1 MRRCGNRGSDSTDI
15 QQGIRKGRREDG
27 RPMDGV
33 EIGVGVL
40 CILGGALVGYVLKLA
55 VEQAILKTRYAAH
68 LEYLHNK
75 KGKNERR

>member
-1 MRRCGNRGSDSTDI
+1 
-15 QQGIRKGRREDG
+15 
-27 RPMDGV
+27 MDGV

-55 VEQAILKTRYAAH
+55 VEQAVLKTRYAVH

-75 KGKNERR
+75 KGKNDRRYRK